1 MTGLGEPSLIIL
13 TGRAV
18 DLGSG
23 SDTAKGGVTRASS
36 FFYANVRLA
45 FSSDK
50 GLGIML
56 DLVVASIS
64 LAVGKT
70 VEVNTETRRQ
80 SRRADRC
87 PSSTPHGLTCFLGL
101 LRMSSM
107 LALMMDLTI
116 WVRWLLVPLLFL
128 LPELQTPLSVPFLFI
143 LSTFLSSSVWKL
155 VSGDPITVS
164 SQSK

>member
-1 MTGLGEPSLIIL
+1 MC
-13 TGRAV
+13 
-18 DLGSG
+18 
-23 SDTAKGGVTRASS
+23 
-36 FFYANVRLA
+36 FFFDANVRLA